1 MTEETTVEQKPPEAP
16 TLESLYQEYDVQ
28 PGEPPPQQTSPEQTP
43 PVKEDAAA
51 IRKEIAGFR
60 QELAVERQHKAIATE
75 EAEEADFQHA
85 IAQVGKE
92 AELEGKDT
100 VIRGYLIA
108 KAHEDQRLRAMWD
121 KRKSNPQAWNKA
133 LKILAGEVKKEFAVP
148 NPQLEENQ
156 RAMEESQRTQST
168 TAPPAT
174 SKEDEVLRMSQA
186 EFSQFWGRL
195 AGRG

>member
-16 TLESLYQEYDVQ
+16 TLESLYQEYNVQ
-28 PGEPPPQQTSPEQTP
+28 PTGEQPPPQQTSSEQTP
-43 PVKEDAAA
+43 PEKEDAAA
-51 IRKEIAGFR
+51 IQQEIARFR
-60 QELAVERQHKAIATE
+60 QELAAERQTKAAV
-75 EAEEADFQHA
+75 AEQEDFQHA
-85 IAQVGKE
+85 IAAVSQE

-108 KAHEDQRLRAMWD
+108 KAHEDERLRALWD
-121 KRKSNPQAWNKA
+121 KRKENPQAWSKA

-168 TAPPAT
+168 TAPPPK
-174 SKEDEVLRMSQA
+174 SKEEDVLRMSQA